1 MTEVVNINSKA
12 IYNLL
17 NIIDVY
23 NELHNRTN
31 ENLYIKKNYDKNIIS
46 ANEIINNNDAYEAYS
61 LYKMIELNIFNNL
74 IEDIM
79 NNTNKVDIF
88 KVKFKNLKTD
98 LFPYQI
104 NNINWMLN
112 IENDKNNKYNFK
124 GGGLFDEVGMGKTL
138 QTITLID
145 TNKSKYNSLIKNNK
159 LYCKAT
165 IIIVPNHLCG
175 QWVREINNHLV
186 RPLNVIQLLTKKH
199 YNKYTHYDFVKADVI
214 IVSANFFF
222 NCKILSLQ
230 IQKKIKQNLK

>member
-1 MTEVVNINSKA
+1 MTDNIIVNSDSKA

-17 NIIDVY
+17 NIIDIY
-23 NELHNRTN
+23 NELYSKTS
-31 ENLYIKKNYDKNIIS
+31 ENSYIKKTYDKHILS
-46 ANEIINNNDAYEAYS
+46 ANNIINNNDIYEAYY
-61 LYKMIELNIFNNL
+61 LYKNIEIDIVNNL
-74 IEDIM
+74 IGDIM

-88 KVKFKNLKTD
+88 KIKFKNVKTD

-145 TNKSKYNSLIKNNK
+145 TNKSKYTSFIKNDK
-159 LYCKAT
+159 IYSKAT

-175 QWVREINNHLV
+175 QWVREINNHLIN
-186 RPLNVIQLLTKKH
+186 PLNVIQLLTKKH
-199 YNKYTHYDFVKADVI
+199 YNKYSYND
-214 IVSANFFF
+214 
-222 NCKILSLQ
+222 
-230 IQKKIKQNLK
+230 